1 MVGYSLYSEDVSSIT
16 NFKFPILRNE
26 ISKSLLQK
34 FLNIDKHKVV
44 HLSIKIKKKKNFN
57 HVFLLSE
64 NMFLIFLRG
73 L

>member
-16 NFKFPILRNE
+16 NFKFPILWNE